1 MNLLIIFLRLFWYKK
16 SPEQYVFNESNKKR
30 ARACMGFS
38 SQSGKFTMGST
49 WMIGHE
55 IIFDIKNRKIGIAEA
70 YCDKSHKNKSMDD
83 LGIESVY
90 PKKSFEKVGRNKIL
104 DFFLNERMVGIYIFL
119 TIILFLVLV
128 YLISVLINFNKSKRN
143 PWLWFLKNNTSIQE
157 SFIPI
162 RYDVNDTNQNNTKN
176 KEINLVSLS
185 TDDKNVDLT
194 HSKYS
199 KINV

>member
-1 MNLLIIFLRLFWYKK
+1 
-16 SPEQYVFNESNKKR
+16 
-30 ARACMGFS
+30 
-38 SQSGKFTMGST
+38 
-49 WMIGHE
+49 
-55 IIFDIKNRKIGIAEA
+55 
-70 YCDKSHKNKSMDD
+70 
-83 LGIESVY
+83 
-90 PKKSFEKVGRNKIL
+90 
-104 DFFLNERMVGIYIFL
+104 MVGIYIFL

-176 KEINLVSLS
+176 KEVNLVSLS

-199 KINV
+199 KINVWENIFYFICLKYLFQS